1 MDPRSCEN
9 MPTTA
14 LSNTRK
20 FGNSTFQIVND
31 PDTGDK
37 ESFSRIFCQIS
48 ENLFELMKNWKR
60 LFNFTKYGKLTKAS
74 TVVQRRTLLVV
85 CQAKLLRSI
94 QVVFLS
100 FFLFDR
106 FWQKK
111 DSFII
116 FIRDLVVLFY
126 A

>member
-37 ESFSRIFCQIS
+37 ESFRAFLSNFGGFC
-48 ENLFELMKNWKR
+48 
-60 LFNFTKYGKLTKAS
+60 
-74 TVVQRRTLLVV
+74 RTS
-85 CQAKLLRSI
+85 AKLDKI
-94 QVVFLS
+94 VQFHQVREVDEGFYRCTATNLAGS
-100 FFLFDR
+100 VSSEVVEINTGNFKVFFLFDR
-106 FWQKK
+106 F
-111 DSFII
+111 
-116 FIRDLVVLFY
+116 LTVP
-126 A
+126 